1 MLEWG
6 DFRSDISGDTLFE
19 QIEAIADYFKDVPIA
34 SRQLDYYTPG
44 SWPSPWEILHYGQ
57 MCPSSVSLL
66 MAYTL
71 LLNGQADFKL
81 LLIDDNID
89 YYLVPLIEGQYILNY
104 ILGEVV
110 NLDTIRNDIKVKHT
124 YNPSDLKDIY

>member
-6 DFRSDISGDTLFE
+6 DFRSDISGNELLT

-34 SRQLDYYTPG
+34 ARQLDYYTPET
-44 SWPSPWEILHYGQ
+44 WPSPWEILHYGQ

-71 LLNGQADFKL
+71 LLNGQEDFKL
-81 LLIDDNID
+81 LLIDDNTD
-89 YYLVPLIEGQYILNY
+89 YYLVPLVEGRYILNY

-110 NLDTIRNDIKVKHT
+110 DLDTIRNDIKVKHT